1 MNVTMT
7 EPEVA
12 APSTELTVQDRAALA
27 LGSSKTRIDLA
38 AMALKSIGLVE
49 IKNKAARDEVHSAA
63 MALASARIA
72 ISKTSKAARDDAT
85 KFSKACIAEE
95 ASLIEITAAEEKRLL
110 ALRDAWDEVVAAEK
124 AAKEAAERARILAIT
139 DRISDMRSYSTQAA
153 KCRTSAAI
161 QTLIDNLA
169 AIEMTGFAEFEDEA
183 LFVRKSTMEA
193 METVLLAKQAEEAER
208 ARQAAAA
215 EKLAEE
221 QAAAAAQLKKE
232 REELEA
238 ARKAQEAEKAA
249 MEEDVKRL
257 AAERQREA
265 KQAAAQ
271 REAEQ
276 DAIDAQRAKEQEE
289 LNKQRAELAAQQA
302 AFEAQQAAL
311 ARVVI
316 APVAIETVA
325 PVVESEQAAEVL
337 VLTGEMVVVPMQ
349 SNRPT
354 DREMLAAIAEQF
366 CVTDR
371 QAFDWLYTFDFDAT
385 NDELI
390 EEERVL

>member
-27 LGSSKTRIDLA
+27 LGSSKTRIDL
-38 AMALKSIGLVE
+38 
-49 IKNKAARDEVHSAA
+49 AA

-124 AAKEAAERARILAIT
+124 AAKEAAERARILEIT
-139 DRISDMRSYSTQAA
+139 RRIDDLRLFETNAA

-183 LFVRKSTMEA
+183 LTVRKATMEA
-193 METVLLAKQAEEAER
+193 METVLQAKQSEEAER
-208 ARQAAAA
+208 ALQAAAA
-215 EKLAEE
+215 AKLAEE
-221 QAAAAAQLKKE
+221 QAAAAAQLKRE

-238 ARKAQEAEKAA
+238 ARKAQEAETARNRAA
-249 MEEDVKRL
+249 AIAEADRV
-257 AAERQREA
+257 ATERQR
-265 KQAAAQ
+265 QADEVA
-271 REAEQ
+271 
-276 DAIDAQRAKEQEE
+276 AQRAKEQEE
-289 LNKQRAELAAQQA
+289 LNQQRAELAAQQA
-302 AFEAQQAAL
+302 AFSAQQAAL
-311 ARVVI
+311 APVVVS
-316 APVAIETVA
+316 PVAIETVA
-325 PVVESEQAAEVL
+325 QTPVLREKTDADKSAVEFINQIEAKQ
-337 VLTGEMVVVPMQ
+337 P
-349 SNRPT
+349 NRPT
-354 DREMLAAIAEQF
+354 DRAMLAAIAEQF

-371 QAFDWLYTFDFDAT
+371 QALDWLYTFDFDAT
-385 NDELI
+385 GDELI
-390 EEERVL
+390 EEEGALQTQGEEHEPATSRAE

>member
-183 LFVRKSTMEA
+183 LTVRKATMEA
-193 METVLLAKQAEEAER
+193 METVLLAKQSEESER

-215 EKLAEE
+215 EKRAEE

-238 ARKAQEAEKAA
+238 ARKAQETEKAA

-276 DAIDAQRAKEQEE
+276 DAIDAQRAKEQVE
-289 LNKQRAELAAQQA
+289 LNKQRTELAAQQA
-302 AFEAQQAAL
+302 AFAAQQAAL
-311 ARVVI
+311 APVVI
-316 APVAIETVA
+316 AQVAIETVA
-325 PVVESEQAAEVL
+325 PVAESEPAAEVL
-337 VLTGEMVVVPMQ
+337 ELTGEMVVAPR

-354 DREMLAAIAEQF
+354 DRAMLTAIAEQF
-366 CVTDR
+366 CVTNR
-371 QAFDWLYTFDFDAT
+371 QAFDWLYTFDFDSVS
-385 NDELI
+385 DELI
-390 EEERVL
+390 EEERAL